1 MDSELEIFNPSVGNF
16 GDMQRETR
24 PSITKTGLKA
34 AKKAPGNRSQK
45 EHKQARRVE
54 VAIARKSVLL
64 KAKEATEKAR
74 INEALKQL
82 SKQCRKGDKGLT
94 RLAYRVKLFWL
105 IPNTKPRRFYPPGTE
120 INNDIFDILKAAT
133 IALANQCI
141 EDYEYGD
148 RAIEILLIL
157 ENPPYKA
164 KRTNLAVSCR
174 NFADLVLS
182 NEN

>member
-1 MDSELEIFNPSVGNF
+1 
-16 GDMQRETR
+16 MQTEKR

-34 AKKAPGNRSQK
+34 AKKAPGDRTQK

-54 VAIARKSVLL
+54 DAIARKNKLL
-64 KAKEATEKAR
+64 KTKEASEKAR

-82 SKQCRKGDKGLT
+82 SKQCKKGQKGLI

-105 IPNTKPRRFYPPGTE
+105 IPNTKPRRFYPSGTE
-120 INNDIFDILKAAT
+120 IDTDRFDILKAAT
-133 IALANQCI
+133 IALAHQCI

-157 ENPPYKA
+157 ENPPHKA

-182 NEN
+182 NET

>member
-1 MDSELEIFNPSVGNF
+1 MASELETFNPIVGNR
-16 GDMQRETR
+16 DMQTETR
-24 PSITKTGLKA
+24 PTITKVGLNA
-34 AKKAPGNRSQK
+34 AKKAPGDRTQK
-45 EHKQARRVE
+45 EHKQAKRLE
-54 VAIARKSVLL
+54 DSIARKNKLL
-64 KAKEATEKAR
+64 REKETANKSR
-74 INEALKQL
+74 IDEALRQL
-82 SKQCRKGDKGLT
+82 SKRCRKGDKGLT

-120 INNDIFDILKAAT
+120 IDNDDFDVLKAAT
-133 IALANQCI
+133 IALANKCI

-157 ENPPYKA
+157 EDPPHKA

>member
-1 MDSELEIFNPSVGNF
+1 VLGILGNMQTEKRPSV
-16 GDMQRETR
+16 
-24 PSITKTGLKA
+24 TKVGLKA
-34 AKKAPGNRSQK
+34 AKKAPGDRTQK
-45 EHKQARRVE
+45 EHKQAKRVE
-54 VAIARKSVLL
+54 IAIARKNKLL

-74 INEALKQL
+74 INEALKEL
-82 SKQCRKGDKGLT
+82 SKQCKKGQKGLIK
-94 RLAYRVKLFWL
+94 LAYRVKLFWL
-105 IPNTKPRRFYPPGTE
+105 IPNTKPRRFSPPGTE
-120 INNDIFDILKAAT
+120 VNNDIFDILKAAT
-133 IALANQCI
+133 IALANKCI

-157 ENPPYKA
+157 EDPPHKA

>member
-1 MDSELEIFNPSVGNF
+1 MDLELETFNPSVGNC

-24 PSITKTGLKA
+24 PNITKVGLKA
-34 AKKAPGNRSQK
+34 AKKAPGDRTQK
-45 EHKQARRVE
+45 EHKQAKRVE
-54 VAIARKSVLL
+54 NAIARKNKLL
-64 KAKEATEKAR
+64 KEKETANKSR
-74 INEALKQL
+74 INQALKQL

-120 INNDIFDILKAAT
+120 IDNDIFDILKAAT